1 MRMIR
6 WMVVVSV
13 LSAGFAEALT
23 PHDMMCD
30 LLAKPGWVP
39 VPDAQPQFSWCFKDG
54 QPGDLQSAY
63 QIQVATSTSCFRADK
78 PDLWDSGQVISGQS
92 LFVTYGGQAL
102 PTNASVC
109 WRVRVWDRRNNVGPW
124 SQSVSF
130 LTAVELGANKTLRY
144 PLKQTVVAPVS
155 ITTNMQG
162 RVFIDFGKAAFGWL
176 ELVPQSR
183 ERFAGSFTFH
193 LGEKAKGY
201 TVDRQPGGTIRY
213 AKVTGALTQPAVYRV
228 PLMQDKRNTDTAA
241 GAILLP
247 PEIGVIMPFRFV
259 EVEESPFPITKES
272 LHQVAITYPFDDHAS
287 VFVSSDRILD
297 RVYSFCKYSIKATTF
312 AGVYVDGDRERIP
325 YEADAYINQL
335 CHYGLD
341 REFTLARYS
350 HEHLMK
356 YPTWP
361 TEWKQHS
368 VMMAWTDWMYTGNTQ
383 SLARCYDQLKS
394 EKILLACARQEDGLL
409 VTSHEKRADTPAIRD
424 IVDWPVSERDGFE
437 FKPVNAV
444 VNAFYCLNLNQMSDM
459 AGALGK
465 TNDASAFRGL
475 AKHVTR
481 EFQRVFYNDKKG
493 HYVDGEGAAHASLH
507 ANMLPLAFGLVPES
521 ERERVVEFVASRGM
535 ACSVYG
541 SQYLLEALFEAG
553 REREAMALLTSRSD
567 RSWVNMMREG
577 STISLEAWGE
587 KYKKNLDWNHAWG
600 ATPANIIPR
609 YVLGVRPL
617 TPGFGKVLIRPQSAS
632 LDVQGTV
639 PTIRGPV
646 IVGVRQKPDKFYK
659 LVIEIPVNMT
669 ARLEL
674 PPLPVRDGELRFNGT
689 RVPAVFKDGR
699 LIFDDVESGKHTV
712 VWQAR

>member
-6 WMVVVSV
+6 WMLVISV
-13 LSAGFAEALT
+13 FSAGVALALT

-54 QPGDLQSAY
+54 QPGDLQTAF
-63 QIQVATSTSCFRADK
+63 QIQVATSTSCFRADN

-92 LFVTYGGQAL
+92 LFVTYGGKTL
-102 PTNASVC
+102 PSNASVC
-109 WRVRVWDRRNNVGPW
+109 WRVRVWDRRNRVGPW

-228 PLMQDKRNTDTAA
+228 PLMPDTRNTDTKA

-272 LHQVAITYPFDDHAS
+272 IHQVAITYPFDEGAS

-297 RVYSFCKYSIKATTF
+297 RVYSFCKHSIKATTF
-312 AGVYVDGDRERIP
+312 AGVYIDGDRERIP

-383 SLARCYDQLKS
+383 SLVRCYDQLKS
-394 EKILLACARQEDGLL
+394 EKILLNCARPEDGLL
-409 VTSHEKRADTPAIRD
+409 VTSAEKNSGKPGIRD
-424 IVDWPVSERDGFE
+424 IVDWPASERDGFE

-444 VNAFYCLNLNQMSDM
+444 VNAFYCLNLKQMADM

-475 AKHVTR
+475 ASLMTR

-493 HYVDGEGAAHASLH
+493 YYVDGEGAAHASLH
-507 ANMLPLAFGLVPES
+507 ANMMPLAFGLVPES

-553 REREAMALLTSRSD
+553 REREAIALLTSRSD

-646 IVGVRQKPDKFYK
+646 TVGVRQKPDAFYK
-659 LVIEIPVNMT
+659 FVVEIPMNMT

-674 PPLPVRDGELRFNGT
+674 PPLPVRDGELRFNGK

-712 VWQAR
+712 VWQAK

>member
-394 EKILLACARQEDGLL
+394 EKILLSCARQEDGLL